1 MRKRV
6 CVCVLILLLS
16 CEGLKTDICVSR
28 IDRISQHLLELNK
41 LQECTPTV
49 TKPPY
54 REHDRGGI
62 GPATT
67 AAFTDMKHLQPA
79 GTGSHRTYT
88 QQAW

>member
-28 IDRISQHLLELNK
+28 IDRISQHLLEPNK

-79 GTGSHRTYT
+79 EPGSHRTYT